1 MGSTGVSEAIH
12 ARSRRDPIVNVRI
25 VDRDILP
32 GDQLHGLLRRHP
44 AHHRRNAVYLRLVVP
59 YHLPRQV
66 LAPRRIEEM
75 LLDEVGLGQPHA
87 AGDADHATVHLV
99 GVRLERQLLIVPVTV
114 VEGVARAE
122 SDPPKHGRLRGI
134 RLVGVH
140 RRGEEVVAGIR
151 LDRVEVVGEGRVVR
165 GRR

>member
-1 MGSTGVSEAIH
+1 M
-12 ARSRRDPIVNVRI
+12 RDADDNDNLTFDIVNGGEEKVPRLPLPCCRPCPPYTGTGPRRPRIPGQGGRVRRRRRHKSSGDEEGTRGEEDI
-25 VDRDILP
+25 VLTTRPAAVAVGRGPLP
-32 GDQLHGLLRRHP
+32 GIRG
-44 AHHRRNAVYLRLVVP
+44 
-59 YHLPRQV
+59 
-66 LAPRRIEEM
+66 
-75 LLDEVGLGQPHA
+75 GG
-87 AGDADHATVHLV
+87 
-99 GVRLERQLLIVPVTV
+99 LIVPVTV